1 MRIRVLADHR
11 PGTGLHWFPE
21 ATSLRRWLAD
31 RWAILFSHPEDF
43 AQETMEMDRWISVL
57 GRSFAAC
64 GVVPI
69 ALARPGCEAEG
80 GWLGQLAALDRESTA
95 VLALPPAGFPAESST
110 SALRADIGCSG
121 PRLAM
126 IIDRDARNRRTLSYR
141 MPAAL
146 PSPLDLIGWA
156 VSLRKR
162 AAARAHSFPCACG
175 TARAQT
181 AFR

>member
-1 MRIRVLADHR
+1 MKIQLPDSQLGPCVQ
-11 PGTGLHWFPE
+11 WFPE
-21 ATSLRRWLAD
+21 AASLRKWLAD

-43 AQETMEMDRWISVL
+43 AQEEMEIDRWISVL

-69 ALARPGCEAEG
+69 ALARAGYEAES
-80 GWLGQLAALDRESTA
+80 GWLGKLAALDYESTA
-95 VLALPPAGFPAESST
+95 VLALPPGGFAAESST
-110 SALRADIGCSG
+110 SALRADIVRSG

-126 IIDRDARNRRTLSYR
+126 IVDRNARSRRTLSYR
-141 MPAAL
+141 VPAAL

-156 VSLRKR
+156 ASLRKR
-162 AAARAHSFPCACG
+162 AAAQVPSFPHARG
-175 TARAQT
+175 TAPARA

>member
-1 MRIRVLADHR
+1 MKIRVLPDSQSR
-11 PGTGLHWFPE
+11 TCVQWFPE
-21 ATSLRRWLAD
+21 ATSLRKWLAG

-43 AQETMEMDRWISVL
+43 AQEEMEMDRWISVL

-69 ALARPGCEAEG
+69 ALARAGYDAES
-80 GWLGQLAALDRESTA
+80 GWLAALDRESTA
-95 VLALPPAGFPAESST
+95 VLALPPAAFPAEPST
-110 SALRADIGCSG
+110 SALRADIVRSG

-126 IIDRDARNRRTLSYR
+126 IIDRDARSRRTLSYR
-141 MPAAL
+141 VPAAL

-156 VSLRKR
+156 ASLRKR
-162 AAARAHSFPCACG
+162 AAARAPSFPCDRG
-175 TARAQT
+175 TAPART

>member
-1 MRIRVLADHR
+1 MDLRVLPDRQPA
-11 PGTGLHWFPE
+11 TCVQWFPE

-43 AQETMEMDRWISVL
+43 AQEAMEMDRWISVL

-64 GVVPI
+64 GVAPI
-69 ALARPGCEAEG
+69 ALARPDCEAGG
-80 GWLGQLAALDRESTA
+80 GWLGQLAALDCKSTA
-95 VLALPPAGFPAESST
+95 VLALPPAGFPAQAST
-110 SALRADIGCSG
+110 SALRADIARGG

-126 IIDRDARNRRTLSYR
+126 IIGGDARNRRTLSYR

-162 AAARAHSFPCACG
+162 EVAPAHTFPCGRG
-175 TARAQT
+175 TAPPRT

>member
-1 MRIRVLADHR
+1 MKIRVLPDR
-11 PGTGLHWFPE
+11 QLGTCVQWFPE
-21 ATSLRRWLAD
+21 TTSLRKWLAD
-31 RWAILFSHPEDF
+31 RWGILFSHPEDF
-43 AQETMEMDRWISVL
+43 AQEEMEMDRWISVL

-69 ALARPGCEAEG
+69 ALARAGYEAES
-80 GWLGQLAALDRESTA
+80 GWLGKLAALDCESTA
-95 VLALPPAGFPAESST
+95 VLALPPGGFPMGPST
-110 SALRADIGCSG
+110 SALRADIDRSG

-126 IIDRDARNRRTLSYR
+126 IIDPDACSRRTLSYR
-141 MPAAL
+141 LPAVL

-156 VSLRKR
+156 ASLRKR
-162 AAARAHSFPCACG
+162 AAARAHSFPCPCG